1 MDAIGTILGL
11 AVFVV
16 AVAFVVRPLVV
27 GPAASS
33 RDRYRARG
41 HSALARQMDERAEL
55 LEKRNA
61 VYTAIREL
69 DFDHETG
76 KVSDEEHARQRAELV
91 REGVAILKGLDRLE
105 AAAPAADPLEA
116 AIAAV
121 RQGAEAGAADA
132 LEAEISGL
140 RAQPG
145 GRATPTAN
153 GYHACPSCGAPAS
166 PADRFCGACGQ
177 SLEFTCAECGTP
189 YQSGDLFCAHC
200 GAALEAQR

>member
-16 AVAFVVRPLVV
+16 VAAFVMHPLLV
-27 GPAASS
+27 GPSASG
-33 RDRYRARG
+33 RDRYRAGGR
-41 HSALARQMDERAEL
+41 SALARQMDERAEL
-55 LEKRNA
+55 LEKRVA
-61 VYTAIREL
+61 VYAAIREL

-105 AAAPAADPLEA
+105 AAAPAADSLEA
-116 AIAAV
+116 AIAAL
-121 RQGAEAGAADA
+121 RQGEDVGTGVAGLSVA
-132 LEAEISGL
+132 
-140 RAQPG
+140 
-145 GRATPTAN
+145 PTVN
-153 GYHACPSCGAPAS
+153 GHHACPSCGAPTSAT
-166 PADRFCGACGQ
+166 DRFCGTCGQ
-177 SLEFTCAECGTP
+177 SLEFTCAECGSP

>member
-1 MDAIGTILGL
+1 MDATGTILGL
-11 AVFVV
+11 AVFVLV
-16 AVAFVVRPLVV
+16 VAFVVRPLVV
-27 GPAASS
+27 GPSASS

-41 HSALARQMDERAEL
+41 RSALARRMDERAEL

-76 KVSDEEHARQRAELV
+76 KVSDEDHARQRAELV

-105 AAAPAADPLEA
+105 ASAPAADSLEA
-116 AIAAV
+116 AIAAIRRGEDV
-121 RQGAEAGAADA
+121 GTGVAGLSVA
-132 LEAEISGL
+132 
-140 RAQPG
+140 
-145 GRATPTAN
+145 PTAN
-153 GYHACPSCGAPAS
+153 GYHACPSCGTPAS
-166 PADRFCGACGQ
+166 PADRFCGTCGQ

-189 YQSGDLFCAHC
+189 HQSGDLFCAHC